1 MKPEELQKL
10 YDWRQSQALSL
21 ASACF
26 TLAGLVLSPLLAA
39 VFDNG
44 SPIQPW
50 QLTLYVSGAALAAIS
65 GVWWHRRARRQQKEF
80 VRRLEEPEVLIW

>member
-1 MKPEELQKL
+1 VQSEDLQKL

-39 VFDNG
+39 VFDKA
-44 SPIQPW
+44 SLIQPW
-50 QLTLYVSGAALAAIS
+50 QLALYVSGAVLAAVS
-65 GVWWHRRARRQQKEF
+65 GVWWHHRARRQQSEF
-80 VRRLEEPEVLIW
+80 VRRLEEPETLTW